1 MQQVHKQ
8 IRRAEQ
14 DGLFRA
20 TTADTLFNFVL
31 LNSISK
37 YFQASPDRTSR
48 YDSLERVSE
57 VDFFISHSWSCPSWM
72 KRLALC
78 HCLNLNLAI
87 GSCGIAFLLA
97 IVILVLHAGSIRAV
111 AQQDPALRYCLSLL
125 WPFFVSLG
133 TYLFGHLQ
141 SLQVLDRSG
150 LCPSIRCGGEVADAT
165 GYSCLRSSVKSDA
178 GDLG

>member
-48 YDSLERVSE
+48 YDSLERVSQ

-87 GSCGIAFLLA
+87 GSCGCAFFPL
-97 IVILVLHAGSIRAV
+97 
-111 AQQDPALRYCLSLL
+111 
-125 WPFFVSLG
+125 
-133 TYLFGHLQ
+133 
-141 SLQVLDRSG
+141 
-150 LCPSIRCGGEVADAT
+150 
-165 GYSCLRSSVKSDA
+165 
-178 GDLG
+178 

>member
-1 MQQVHKQ
+1 MSQ
-8 IRRAEQ
+8 
-14 DGLFRA
+14 
-20 TTADTLFNFVL
+20 
-31 LNSISK
+31 
-37 YFQASPDRTSR
+37 
-48 YDSLERVSE
+48 
-57 VDFFISHSWSCPSWM
+57 VDFFISYSWSCPSWM

-78 HCLNLNLAI
+78 HCLNLNFAI

-97 IVILVLHAGSIRAV
+97 IVILVLPASSIRAV

-178 GDLG
+178 GDLGLHLLAETLVQL